1 MIVENIGEGEIME
14 SLSILQNYISSL
26 MATFSGC
33 DYSIEV
39 YEDKL
44 YGRVARITVN
54 LPAKEA
60 LELWLKLI
68 DYFPYEK
75 YKIVL
80 SVKWLGENNVSES
93 ELIDYLVKIMIK
105 SKVGP
110 KALPGFDA
118 THTVQRLRE

>member
-1 MIVENIGEGEIME
+1 MDA
-14 SLSILQNYISSL
+14 LSVLQNYISSL
-26 MATFSGC
+26 MAMFSGC
-33 DYSIEV
+33 AYSIEV
-39 YEDKL
+39 YEDEL

-80 SVKWLGENNVSES
+80 SVKWLGENNVSEA

-110 KALPGFDA
+110 RALPGFDSVRM
-118 THTVQRLRE
+118 VQGLHE

>member
-1 MIVENIGEGEIME
+1 M
-14 SLSILQNYISSL
+14 
-26 MATFSGC
+26 FSGC
-33 DYSIEV
+33 AYSIEV
-39 YEDKL
+39 YEDEL

-80 SVKWLGENNVSES
+80 SVKRLGENNVSES
-93 ELIDYLVKIMIK
+93 ELIDHLVKIMIK
-105 SKVGP
+105 SKARP
-110 KALPGFDA
+110 KALLGVDA

>member
-1 MIVENIGEGEIME
+1 ME
-14 SLSILQNYISSL
+14 FLSILQNYISSL
-26 MATFSGC
+26 IATFSGC
-33 DYSIEV
+33 AYSIEV
-39 YEDKL
+39 YEDEL

-68 DYFPYEK
+68 DYFSYEK

-118 THTVQRLRE
+118 THTVQKLRE

>member
-1 MIVENIGEGEIME
+1 MTLKNDEEEI
-14 SLSILQNYISSL
+14 LHRLKRYISSL
-26 MATFSGC
+26 MPMHSRSS
-33 DYSIEV
+33 YNIEI

-44 YGRVARITVN
+44 YGRVARITTD
-54 LPAKEA
+54 LSAKEA

-68 DYFPYEK
+68 DYLPYEK
-75 YKIVL
+75 YNTVL
-80 SVKWLGENNVSES
+80 SVKWLGKNNISVS

-118 THTVQRLRE
+118 THTVQELRE

>member
-33 DYSIEV
+33 AYSIEV
-39 YEDKL
+39 YEDEL

-68 DYFPYEK
+68 DYLSYEK
-75 YKIVL
+75 
-80 SVKWLGENNVSES
+80 
-93 ELIDYLVKIMIK
+93 
-105 SKVGP
+105 
-110 KALPGFDA
+110 
-118 THTVQRLRE
+118 

>member
-1 MIVENIGEGEIME
+1 MDA
-14 SLSILQNYISSL
+14 LSILQDYISSL

-33 DYSIEV
+33 AYSIEV
-39 YEDKL
+39 YEDEL

-60 LELWLKLI
+60 LELWLKLV

-105 SKVGP
+105 SKVRP
-110 KALPGFDA
+110 RALPGFDA
-118 THTVQRLRE
+118 TRIVQELRE